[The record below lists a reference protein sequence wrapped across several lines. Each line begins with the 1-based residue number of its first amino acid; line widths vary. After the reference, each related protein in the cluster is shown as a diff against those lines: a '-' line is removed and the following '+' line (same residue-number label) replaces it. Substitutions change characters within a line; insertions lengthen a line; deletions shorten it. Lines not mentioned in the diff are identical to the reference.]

1 MAALIDYKQIVAD
14 SIAFSKN
21 ELGNTWKK
29 LKPYAE
35 HEFTQFAEN
44 AVFLAKLRLAGTID
58 DAELQARLAI
68 QKAALTNVLLA
79 IKGIG
84 LVTAQNV
91 VNGVIGIVSGAVTK
105 ALQIVLP
112 IPV

>member
-1 MAALIDYKQIVAD
+1 MADIDFSKIVAD
-14 SIAFSKN
+14 SMTFAKQEVGKAWS
-21 ELGNTWKK
+21 K

-44 AVFLAKLRLAGTID
+44 AVFLAKLKLAGTIED
-58 DAELQARLAI
+58 DELKARLNI
-68 QKAALTNVLLA
+68 QRIALNNVLLA

-91 VNGVIGIVSGAVTK
+91 VNGILDIVTK
-105 ALQIVLP
+105 SIKKILQVALP
-112 IPV
+112 I

>member
-1 MAALIDYKQIVAD
+1 MADIDFSKIVAD
-14 SIAFSKN
+14 AMSFTKQ
-21 ELGNTWKK
+21 ELGKTWNK

-44 AVFLAKLRLAGTID
+44 AVFLAKLKLAGTIED
-58 DAELQARLAI
+58 EELKARLNI
-68 QKAALTNVLLA
+68 QRIALNNVLLA

-91 VNGVIGIVSGAVTK
+91 VNGVLDIVTK
-105 ALQIVLP
+105 SIKKTLQVVLP
-112 IPV
+112 I

>member
-1 MAALIDYKQIVAD
+1 MADIDFSKIVAD
-14 SIAFSKN
+14 AMSFTKQ
-21 ELGNTWKK
+21 ELGKTWNK

-44 AVFLAKLRLAGTID
+44 AVFLAKLKLAGTIED
-58 DAELQARLAI
+58 DELKARLNI
-68 QKAALTNVLLA
+68 QRIALNNVLLA

-91 VNGVIGIVSGAVTK
+91 VNGVLDIVTK
-105 ALQIVLP
+105 SIKKTLQVVLP
-112 IPV
+112 I

>member
-1 MAALIDYKQIVAD
+1 MADIDFSKIVAD
-14 SIAFSKN
+14 AMSFTKQ
-21 ELGNTWKK
+21 ELGKTWIK

-44 AVFLAKLRLAGTID
+44 AVFLAKLKLAGTIED
-58 DAELQARLAI
+58 DELKARLNI
-68 QKAALTNVLLA
+68 QRIALNNVLLA

-91 VNGVIGIVSGAVTK
+91 VNGVLDIVTK
-105 ALQIVLP
+105 SIKKTLQVVLP
-112 IPV
+112 I